1 MDDAR
6 LTMTFVV
13 TIMYLFYK
21 KAIKEQAYISNTT
34 KIYFEIC
41 MSSFMLQKLY
51 NKWTDASKQ
60 DQPSVNEKHDLKQYL
75 WIVLVL
81 YELLSGNL
89 PPEVWNPLT

>member
-21 KAIKEQAYISNTT
+21 KAIKEQAYISSTT
-34 KIYFEIC
+34 KISFEIC

-51 NKWTDASKQ
+51 NK
-60 DQPSVNEKHDLKQYL
+60 
-75 WIVLVL
+75 
-81 YELLSGNL
+81 
-89 PPEVWNPLT
+89 